1 MRRLILGTIGAVGAL
16 ALFGAQLS
24 HAQTFPNK
32 PIKFVVPYPP
42 GGSPDVLARSL
53 GQKISESIGQQVIV
67 DNRPGGGGLIAAN
80 IVAGSPADGYTL
92 LVADS
97 SVYSITPN
105 LNKKANFEPLKVLAP
120 ISLAATSP
128 IYLVANADIKVS
140 NVKELLAYAKQNP
153 GMPYGSSGNGTAHH
167 LSMELFKSLSGV
179 DMMHI
184 PYKGAAQTVPA
195 LLAGDVGIAFTGLNV
210 AATHAKAGKLKILA
224 IAEGKRSA
232 LSPEVPT
239 IAESGV
245 PGFDVSITLGVFAP
259 ANTPRSIIDR
269 INAEVGKALK
279 APDVQQRLHTLGVEG
294 VGSTP
299 ERFTETIRKE
309 LVSYQ
314 KLVKDT
320 GAQLD

>member
-1 MRRLILGTIGAVGAL
+1 V
-16 ALFGAQLS
+16 S
-24 HAQTFPNK
+24 
-32 PIKFVVPYPP
+32 
-42 GGSPDVLARSL
+42 
-53 GQKISESIGQQVIV
+53 
-67 DNRPGGGGLIAAN
+67 
-80 IVAGSPADGYTL
+80 GSPADGYTL
-92 LVADS
+92 LIADS

-128 IYLVANADIKVS
+128 IYMVANADLKVS
-140 NVKELLAYAKQNP
+140 SIKELLAHARQNP

-167 LSMELFKSLSGV
+167 LSMEMFKTLGGV
-179 DMMHI
+179 EMMHI
-184 PYKGAAQTVPA
+184 PYKGASQTVPA
-195 LLAGDVGIAFTGLNV
+195 LLAGDVGVAFTGLNV
-210 AATHAKAGKLKILA
+210 ASAHAKAGKLKILA
-224 IAEGKRSA
+224 IATGQRSS
-232 LSPEVPT
+232 LTPDVPT

-259 ANTPRSIIDR
+259 VGTPRPIIDR

-279 APDVQQRLHTLGVEG
+279 SPDVQQRLHTLGVEG

-299 ERFTETIRKE
+299 EHFTDVIRKE

>member
-1 MRRLILGTIGAVGAL
+1 MRRLVLSAIGAL
-16 ALFGAQLS
+16 ALVGLPLS
-24 HAQTFPNK
+24 HAQTFPSK
-32 PIKFVVPYPP
+32 PIRIVVPYPP

-53 GQKISESIGQQVIV
+53 GQKMAENIGQQVVI

-80 IVAGSPADGYTL
+80 IVAGSAPDGYTL

-105 LNKKANFEPLKVLAP
+105 LNKKANFDPLKVLAP

-128 IYLVANADIKVS
+128 IYLVANADLKVS
-140 NVKELLAYAKQNP
+140 NVKELLAYAKQHP

-167 LSMELFKSLSGV
+167 LSMELFKSLAGV

-184 PYKGAAQTVPA
+184 PYKGASQTVPA
-195 LLAGDVGIAFTGLNV
+195 LLAGDVGVAFTGLNV
-210 AATHAKAGKLKILA
+210 AASHAKAGKLKILA
-224 IAEGKRSA
+224 IAEGQRSA

-245 PGFDVSITLGVFAP
+245 PGFDVSITLGAFAP
-259 ANTPRSIIDR
+259 ANTPRAIIDR
-269 INAEVGKALK
+269 INAELAKALK
-279 APDVQQRLHTLGVEG
+279 SPDVQQRLHTLGVEG

-299 ERFTETIRKE
+299 ERFAEVIRKE